1 MALVIGKK
9 TTRKIKVTAEEPL
22 DFAGVNKHIFDVE
35 FKLLSETDLN
45 GIADMSNAGEEE
57 VALDGIFGSIVD
69 VQGVKD
75 ETGADV
81 PFSKELVQVLRDT
94 VWVRRAI
101 NQFFWSV
108 QRGVTQ
114 PELYKAMKAK
124 N

>member
-9 TTRKIKVTAEEPL
+9 STRKIKVTAEEPL
-22 DFAGVNKHIFDVE
+22 DFAGVNRHVFDVE
-35 FKLLSETDLN
+35 FKLLSESELN
-45 GIADMSNAGEEE
+45 GITEMSNAGEEE

-75 ETGADV
+75 ESGTDI
-81 PFSKELVQVLRDT
+81 PFSTDLVEALRET

-114 PELYKAMKAK
+114 PELYKALKAK